1 MFAGLALTA
10 TAVEATKAPKTT
22 KEQAAFSWV
31 SPLAKNETAKK
42 SLPAAVT
49 HATFLSPSMGLAVG
63 YDIYLPPGYDT
74 APERYPVVYHL
85 HGGRPGGEGQSV
97 RLADYVDR
105 ALAAG
110 KIKPAIYVFPNGG
123 LGRHPMF
130 QLPVQPQVLR
140 LSQIARRGAHVSRHP
155 RCRAH
160 RHRQLR

>member
-49 HATFLSPSMGLAVG
+49 HATFLSPSMGRAVG
-63 YDIYLPPGYDT
+63 YDICLPPGYDT

-85 HGGRPGGEGQSV
+85 HGGRPGGEGQSG

-123 LGRHPMF
+123 L
-130 QLPVQPQVLR
+130 
-140 LSQIARRGAHVSRHP
+140 
-155 RCRAH
+155 
-160 RHRQLR
+160 